1 MREEGREIHREVG
14 REGEREG
21 QQHYSINTSEAC
33 QGATTYGLKKN
44 NNLIIPV
51 EHSYLMLFS
60 QMFIFMYSKYKVEGI
75 KVCVQEFMKML
86 VIYGLNKHRVIIN
99 KCF

>member
-1 MREEGREIHREVG
+1 
-14 REGEREG
+14 
-21 QQHYSINTSEAC
+21 
-33 QGATTYGLKKN
+33 
-44 NNLIIPV
+44 
-51 EHSYLMLFS
+51 
-60 QMFIFMYSKYKVEGI
+60 MYSKYKVEGI